1 METFYCL
8 LVIWSYLRY
17 LFEVLNLSI
26 PYSSNCNYWSLIL
39 ISFEDYNKIGQMLIF
54 KRETV
59 VWTDSYMNGNLQ
71 SEMWLNYI
79 DLPYFFNQQ
88 ISDRFMLPCYVA
100 KWLLSFKVGKYF
112 ELGCGFTKCMYLYI
126 WIYVLLFGLLRFSDL
141 STELSFILLMLVLV
155 FISKGYKSKV
165 VHCHSF
171 CDGIIVSV
179 LYVFLGMFIFRMGT
193 LSSHIWF
200 LVRYIM
206 KLSGH
211 VLWI

>member
-112 ELGCGFTKCMYLYI
+112 EIGL
-126 WIYVLLFGLLRFSDL
+126 WIYQMYVSLYLDL
-141 STELSFILLMLVLV
+141 CFTFWVIE
-155 FISKGYKSKV
+155 
-165 VHCHSF
+165 
-171 CDGIIVSV
+171 
-179 LYVFLGMFIFRMGT
+179 IFR
-193 LSSHIWF
+193 S
-200 LVRYIM
+200 
-206 KLSGH
+206 
-211 VLWI
+211 